1 MTISDVSNVKT
12 YTGNGVTTAYS
23 TVFSFYESTDLIVK
37 VSGSVTTAYTVTGG
51 NGAVGTITFTSA
63 PASSA
68 PIIIERLVAYEQQ
81 SDFVNYD
88 GNPADVTEK
97 QFDLLAMQC
106 QQLRDS
112 IERSITVPVG
122 TTGFDSEVA
131 VAGNGGKFL
140 QLKTDLSGFAFSDT
154 VDPGE
159 LTVSDYIETL
169 LDDTDAA
176 TARATLGLG
185 SIATKDISFT
195 ASKQGAILMQNSTD
209 DGFEFLNSQGTSG
222 QVLTSA
228 GADASPTWGAG
239 SSMVLLSTQTA
250 SASASISFTSLIN
263 STYSKYI
270 IEIYNL
276 VTASDTVNLLMTA
289 SINNGSTYLAGTS
302 YTYHE
307 ATLDALSAGYASLIS
322 SGASS
327 LNINGNTNL
336 GTATGENYSGMIT
349 LLNPS
354 NATVYKNVI
363 INAGL
368 FESTGTSQVTIVGGG
383 GIRTTSAVNAIKF
396 AASSGNIA
404 SGTFKLYGVL

>member
-327 LNINGNTNL
+327 LNL
-336 GTATGENYSGMIT
+336 T
-349 LLNPS
+349 LDYLSLQAPH
-354 NATVYKNVI
+354 
-363 INAGL
+363 
-368 FESTGTSQVTIVGGG
+368 
-383 GIRTTSAVNAIKF
+383 R
-396 AASSGNIA
+396 
-404 SGTFKLYGVL
+404 

>member
-51 NGAVGTITFTSA
+51 NGAVGTVTFTSA

-112 IERSITVPVG
+112 IERSVTVPVG
-122 TTGFDSEVA
+122 TTGFDPEVT
-131 VAGNGGKFL
+131 VTGNGGKFL
-140 QLKTDLSGFAFSDT
+140 QLKTDLSGFAFSNTIDL
-154 VDPGE
+154 GE

-169 LDDTDAA
+169 LDDTDVA

-209 DGFEFLNSQGTSG
+209 DGFVFLNSQGTSG

-228 GADASPTWGAG
+228 GADAPPTWSTGT
-239 SSMVLLSTQTA
+239 SLVLLSTQTA
-250 SASASISFTSLIN
+250 SASADIQFTSGITSAYKKYIIDVINHIPATDATSLYMRMSLDGGSTYGGASDYSYNNITLIELGGVVASSDNANSFIHLTGGSGVGNASGEGLCARIEIFNPAGTTMQKNVSFHTSLIN
-263 STYSKYI
+263 ESSA
-270 IEIYNL
+270 L
-276 VTASDTVNLLMTA
+276 VT
-289 SINNGSTYLAGTS
+289 IIGSGRLK
-302 YTYHE
+302 
-307 ATLDALSAGYASLIS
+307 
-322 SGASS
+322 
-327 LNINGNTNL
+327 
-336 GTATGENYSGMIT
+336 
-349 LLNPS
+349 S
-354 NATVYKNVI
+354 N
-363 INAGL
+363 
-368 FESTGTSQVTIVGGG
+368 
-383 GIRTTSAVNAIKF
+383 SAVNAIQLYS
-396 AASSGNIA
+396 ASGNIT